1 MTDSIPG
8 TVLLSGIVGST
19 AYGLAGPDSDID
31 RLGVFAAP
39 TVAFHGLHPPIGK
52 SASVVR
58 NNPDTTYHEAG
69 KLATLCLSG
78 NPTVTELLYLDAY
91 EVTTSLGLELVDIRS
106 SFHSA
111 KRTRD
116 AYFGYATAQFQRL
129 LNTGQFQS
137 KMRKRA
143 SKHGRHL
150 LRLLDLGY
158 ELYTTG
164 HLPIRVV
171 DPQRYVDF
179 GDLVAENPEAAR
191 PALAEAQERFDSARS
206 ALPER
211 PDEAVVERWLLRVRD
226 AHYARGDAGALDATG
241 RLQ

>member
-1 MTDSIPG
+1 MTGPVPG

-52 SASVVR
+52 AASVVR
-58 NNPDTTYHEAG
+58 NDPDATYHEAA

-78 NPTVTELLYLDAY
+78 NPTVTELLYLNAY
-91 EVTTSLGLELVDIRS
+91 EVVTPLGLELVEIRS
-106 SFHSA
+106 AFHSA
-111 KRTRD
+111 KRARD
-116 AYFGYATAQFQRL
+116 AYFGYATAQFHRL

-137 KMRKRA
+137 KMRKRV

-150 LRLLDLGY
+150 LRLLDQGF
-158 ELYTTG
+158 ELFTTG
-164 HLPIRVV
+164 RLTIEVADPARYIEFGERVA
-171 DPQRYVDF
+171 D
-179 GDLVAENPEAAR
+179 NPEAAR
-191 PALAEAQERFDSARS
+191 PALAEAEERFDSARS
-206 ALPER
+206 VLPEH

-226 AHYARGDAGALDATG
+226 AHYTRRG
-241 RLQ
+241 